1 MTLNRYVA
9 MDIIG
14 FFQGEALLGAFPVAR
29 ISAALVLLA
38 SSFAT
43 APRGTAL
50 AAEPLATAIFPVELW
65 DTSGEGTKAGQPE
78 RLKLATNK
86 LTELMEHTG
95 RYRGVDLSRFAARI
109 AATEP
114 RYNCNECWRDVA
126 RDAGAELA
134 VLAVVH
140 KVSTLISSVD
150 LYVADLATG
159 EHIAHAD
166 AQFRGDDDRA
176 YVRAFEF
183 LVNERLN
190 RK

>member
-1 MTLNRYVA
+1 V
-9 MDIIG
+9 
-14 FFQGEALLGAFPVAR
+14 
-29 ISAALVLLA
+29 SAAHRK
-38 SSFAT
+38 
-43 APRGTAL
+43 APSRHFSV
-50 AAEPLATAIFPVELW
+50 PSRHFSAI
-65 DTSGEGTKAGQPE
+65 KRA
-78 RLKLATNK
+78 
-86 LTELMEHTG
+86 
-95 RYRGVDLSRFAARI
+95 RY
-109 AATEP
+109 
-114 RYNCNECWRDVA
+114 
-126 RDAGAELA
+126 AGAELA

-159 EHIAHAD
+159 KYIAHAN